1 VKKSWLTNK
10 FMKKTANKNKKGVED
25 LEKIRHSLSHIMA
38 AAVKMIYP
46 TVKFGIGPVIE
57 NGFYYDFDFG
67 KEKVDESLL
76 AKIEKIMKDFLNEDL
91 RFKKEIISYQQAK
104 KLFKDQP
111 YKLELIE
118 EYKKEKRQLSIY
130 RTFAGKKEIFVD
142 LCAGPH
148 VSSTKAIKKDCFKLE
163 RMAGAYWRGDE
174 KNPMLTR
181 IYGLA
186 FNTKEELENYLN
198 LIEEAKKRDHRVLGQ
213 QLDLFSFHEEFG
225 PGLVY
230 WHPKGGLIRMVME
243 NFWREAHLKNGYG
256 IVFTPHIGKSDLWKI
271 SGHLGFYRENMYS
284 SMKIDEDEYFIK
296 PMNCPFHIQIY
307 KTKVRSYRDL
317 PLRWAELGTV
327 YRYEKAGVL
336 HGLLRVRGFTQDD
349 AHLICTPEQMP
360 SEIKKVLDFSL
371 YILKSFG
378 FNNFSIYLSTKP
390 KDAIGNNK
398 KWNEATA
405 ALEKALKSSKL
416 PYKVDK
422 GGGAFY
428 GPKIDI
434 KVNDALGR
442 EWQCS
447 TIQFDFNMPEKFKME
462 YIDKDGKTKQ
472 PYMIHRALMG
482 SLERFFGALIE
493 HYAGAFPFWLA
504 PFQIKLLPV
513 SDKFIHFAYQLK
525 EKFEEHNFRVEIDD
539 SNETIS
545 KRIRNAELE
554 KIPYIIVIGQKE
566 MESGKLPIRE
576 KNDPEIKLISVDK
589 FIEICRQQVPK
600 PEKIY

>member
-1 VKKSWLTNK
+1 MKQARSKKPRVKKS
-10 FMKKTANKNKKGVED
+10 KND
-25 LEKIRHSLSHIMA
+25 IEKIRHSLSHLLA
-38 AAVKMIYP
+38 AAVLQLYP
-46 TVKFGIGPVIE
+46 NVKFGIGPTIE

-67 KEKVDESLL
+67 KTKIDESLL
-76 AKIEKIMKDFLNEDL
+76 PKLEKMMKDLIGRNL
-91 RFKKEIISYQQAK
+91 KFKKEIVSYARAK
-104 KLFKDQP
+104 KIFRNQP
-111 YKLELIE
+111 YKLELLE
-118 EYKKEKRQLSIY
+118 EFKKQKKPLTIY
-130 RTFAGKKEIFVD
+130 RTLYGQKEVFVD

-148 VSSTKAIKKDCFKLE
+148 VASTKIIDKESFKLE
-163 RMAGAYWRGDE
+163 KLAGAYWKGDE
-174 KNPMLTR
+174 KNAMLTR

-186 FNTKEELENYLN
+186 FHTKEELNDYLH
-198 LIEEAKKRDHRVLGQ
+198 LLEESKKRDHRTIGQ
-213 QLDLFSFHEEFG
+213 QMDLFSFHEEFG

-230 WHPKGGLIRMVME
+230 WHPKGGLIRVLME

-271 SGHLGFYRENMYS
+271 SGHLNFYRENMYS
-284 SMKIDEDEYFIK
+284 PMKIDADEYYIK

-307 KTKVRSYRDL
+307 KSRTRSYRDL

-360 SEIKKVLDFSL
+360 SEIKKVLNFSL

-378 FNNFSIYLSTKP
+378 FNDFSIYLSTKP
-390 KDAIGNNK
+390 KGSIGPQK
-398 KWNEATA
+398 HWNEATH
-405 ALEKALKSSKL
+405 ALERAIQTSKL
-416 PYKVDK
+416 PYKIDK

-434 KVNDALGR
+434 KVKDALGR

-447 TIQFDFNMPEKFKME
+447 TIQFDFNMPEKFQMK
-462 YIDKDGKTKQ
+462 YTDKNGKQQQ

-493 HYAGAFPFWLA
+493 NYAGAFPFWLM
-504 PFQIKLLPV
+504 PTQIKLLPV
-513 SDKFIHFAYQLK
+513 TDKFSPFAYKLK
-525 EKFEEHNFRVEIDD
+525 DKLENEGLRIEVDD

-545 KRIRNAELE
+545 KRIRNAEVE
-554 KIPYIIVIGQKE
+554 KIPYIIVLGQKE
-566 MESGKLPIRE
+566 LESGNLPIRE
-576 KNDPEIKLISVDK
+576 RGSKEIKLISPEA
-589 FIEICRQQVPK
+589 FIELCKNQIPIPQ
-600 PEKIY
+600 KIQ

>member
-1 VKKSWLTNK
+1 
-10 FMKKTANKNKKGVED
+10 MKKNQNEIN
-25 LEKIRHSLSHIMA
+25 KIRHSLSHIMA
-38 AAVKMIYP
+38 AAVKQLYP
-46 TVKFGIGPVIE
+46 NVKFGIGPVIE

-67 KEKVDESLL
+67 KEKIDESILL
-76 AKIEKIMKDFLNEDL
+76 KLEKIMRDLLNDEL
-91 RFKKEIISYQQAK
+91 RFKKEIVSYAQAK
-104 KLFKDQP
+104 KIFKDQP

-118 EYKKEKRQLSIY
+118 ELKKQKKPLSIY
-130 RTFAGKKEIFVD
+130 RTLRGKEEIFVD

-148 VSSTKAIKKDCFKLE
+148 VSSTKNIKKDAFKLE
-163 RMAGAYWRGDE
+163 KLAGAYWKGDE
-174 KNPMLTR
+174 KRPMLIR

-186 FNTKEELENYLN
+186 FNTKKELDDYLH
-198 LIEEAKKRDHRVLGQ
+198 LIEESKKRDHRVLGQ

-230 WHPKGGLIRMVME
+230 WHPKGGLIRVIME
-243 NFWREAHLKNGYG
+243 NFWREAHLKNGYD

-271 SGHLGFYRENMYS
+271 SGHLSFYRENMYS
-284 SMKIDEDEYFIK
+284 PMKIDEDEYFIK

-360 SEIKKVLDFSL
+360 NEIKKVLDFSL

-378 FNNFSIYLSTKP
+378 FNEFSIYLSTKP

-398 KWNEATA
+398 KWVEATK
-405 ALEKALKSSKL
+405 ALENAIKKSKL

-434 KVNDALGR
+434 KVKDALGR

-447 TIQFDFNMPEKFKME
+447 TIQFDFNMPEKFEMK
-462 YIDKDGKTKQ
+462 YIDKNGKPQQ

-482 SLERFFGALIE
+482 SIERFFGALIE
-493 HYAGAFPFWLA
+493 HYAGALPFWLM
-504 PFQIKLLPV
+504 PTQIKLLPIN
-513 SDKFIHFAYQLK
+513 DKFVPFAYKIK
-525 EKFEEHNFRVEIDD
+525 ETIEENGLRVGVDE

-545 KRIRNAELE
+545 KRIREAELE
-554 KIPYIIVIGQKE
+554 KIPYIIVLGQKE

-576 KNDPEIKLISVDK
+576 HSNPEIKFLSLEE
-589 FIEICRQQVPK
+589 FIEICKQQIPK
-600 PEKIY
+600 PKKL

>member
-1 VKKSWLTNK
+1 
-10 FMKKTANKNKKGVED
+10 MKKDDKN

-38 AAVKMIYP
+38 AAVLQLYP
-46 TVKFGIGPVIE
+46 NVKFGIGPVIE

-67 KEKVDESLL
+67 KEKIDESILL
-76 AKIEKIMKDFLNEDL
+76 KLEKVMRDLLNNNL
-91 RFKKEIISYQQAK
+91 TFKKELVTYAQAK
-104 KLFKDQP
+104 KIFKNQP
-111 YKLELIE
+111 YKLQLIE
-118 EYKKEKRQLSIY
+118 ELKKQKKPISIY
-130 RTFAGKKEIFVD
+130 RTLNGKEEIFVD

-148 VSSTKAIKKDCFKLE
+148 VNSTKIIKKDAFKLE
-163 RMAGAYWRGDE
+163 RLAGAYWRGDE
-174 KNPMLTR
+174 KNPMLLR

-186 FNTKEELENYLN
+186 FNTKEELDNYLQM
-198 LIEEAKKRDHRVLGQ
+198 IEEAKKRDHRILGQ

-230 WHPKGGLIRMVME
+230 WHPKGGLIRVIME
-243 NFWREAHLKNGYG
+243 NFWREAHLKNGYD

-271 SGHLGFYRENMYS
+271 SGHLNFYRENMYS
-284 SMKIDEDEYFIK
+284 PMKIDEDEYFIK

-307 KTKVRSYRDL
+307 KTKIRSYKDL
-317 PLRWAELGTV
+317 PFRWAELGTV

-398 KWNEATA
+398 KWGEATK
-405 ALEKALKSSKL
+405 ALEKALKSAKL
-416 PYKVDK
+416 RYQIDK

-447 TIQFDFNMPEKFKME
+447 TIQFDFNMPEKFEMK
-462 YIDKDGKTKQ
+462 YIDKNGKPQQ

-482 SLERFFGALIE
+482 SLERFFGALLE
-493 HYAGAFPFWLA
+493 HYAGALPFWLS
-504 PFQIKLLPV
+504 PTQIKILPV
-513 SDKFIHFAYQLK
+513 SDKFLHFAYQLK
-525 EKFEEHNFRVEIDD
+525 EKFEENGFRIEIDD

-554 KIPYIIVIGQKE
+554 KIPYILVLGQKE
-566 MESGKLPIRE
+566 IDSGQLPIRE
-576 KNDPEIKLISVDK
+576 RSNPEIKLMKIDD
-589 FIEICRQQVPK
+589 FIAICKQQIPK
-600 PEKIY
+600 PQKI

>member
-1 VKKSWLTNK
+1 
-10 FMKKTANKNKKGVED
+10 MNKNEKN

-38 AAVKMIYP
+38 AAVSQLYP
-46 TVKFGIGPVIE
+46 NVKFGIGPIIE

-67 KEKVDESLL
+67 KEKIDESILL
-76 AKIEKIMKDFLNEDL
+76 KLEKMIRDLLNNDL
-91 RFKKEIISYQQAK
+91 KFKKELVTYAKAK
-104 KLFKDQP
+104 KIFQNQP

-118 EYKKEKRQLSIY
+118 ELKKQKKPISIY
-130 RTFAGKKEIFVD
+130 RTLNGKQEIFVD

-148 VSSTKAIKKDCFKLE
+148 VASTKVIKKDAFKLE
-163 RMAGAYWRGDE
+163 RLAGAYWRGDE
-174 KNPMLTR
+174 KNPMLIR

-186 FNTKEELENYLN
+186 FNTKTELENYLKT
-198 LIEEAKKRDHRVLGQ
+198 LEEAKKRDHRILGQ

-230 WHPKGGLIRMVME
+230 WHPKGGLIRVIME
-243 NFWREAHLKNGYG
+243 NFWREAHLKNGYD
-256 IVFTPHIGKSDLWKI
+256 IVFTPHVGKSDLWKI
-271 SGHLGFYRENMYS
+271 SGHLNFYRENMYS
-284 SMKIDEDEYFIK
+284 PMKIDEDEYFIK

-307 KTKVRSYRDL
+307 KTKIRSYKDL

-360 SEIKKVLDFSL
+360 SEIKKVLDFSI
-371 YILKSFG
+371 YILRSFG
-378 FNNFSIYLSTKP
+378 FNDFAIYLSTKP

-398 KWNEATA
+398 KWDDATK
-405 ALEKALKSSKL
+405 ALEKAIKSSKL

-434 KVNDALGR
+434 KVKDALGR

-447 TIQFDFNMPEKFKME
+447 TIQFDFNMPEKFEMR
-462 YIDKDGKTKQ
+462 YIDKNGKPQQ

-482 SLERFFGALIE
+482 SLERFFGALLE
-493 HYAGAFPFWLA
+493 HYAGALPFWLA
-504 PFQIKLLPV
+504 PIQIKILPV
-513 SDKFIHFAYQLK
+513 SDKFNHFAYQLK
-525 EKFEEHNFRVEIDD
+525 EKFEENNFRVEIDD

-545 KRIRNAELE
+545 KRIRNAEIE
-554 KIPYIIVIGQKE
+554 KIPYILVVGQKE
-566 MESGKLPIRE
+566 MDSGQLPIRE
-576 KNDPEIKLISVDK
+576 RSNPEIKLMNIEN
-589 FIEICRQQVPK
+589 FIEICKQQIPK
-600 PEKIY
+600 PKKL

>member
-1 VKKSWLTNK
+1 MKKS
-10 FMKKTANKNKKGVED
+10 KNEI
-25 LEKIRHSLSHIMA
+25 EKIRHSLSHLMA
-38 AAVKMIYP
+38 AAVLQLYP
-46 TVKFGIGPVIE
+46 SVKLGIGPTIE

-67 KEKVDESLL
+67 KQEIDESVLFKL
-76 AKIEKIMKDFLNEDL
+76 EKIIRDL
-91 RFKKEIISYQQAK
+91 IGRNLKFKKKAVSYREAK
-104 KLFKDQP
+104 KIFKNQP
-111 YKLELIE
+111 YKLELIDE
-118 EYKKEKRQLSIY
+118 LKKQKKPLSIY
-130 RTFAGKKEIFVD
+130 KTLDGKQEIFTD

-148 VSSTKAIKKDCFKLE
+148 ISSTKIIKKDVFKLE
-163 RMAGAYWRGDE
+163 KLAGAYWKGNE
-174 KNPMLTR
+174 KNPMLIR

-186 FNTKEELENYLN
+186 FNTKEELDNYLRI
-198 LIEEAKKRDHRVLGQ
+198 IEEAKKRDHRILGQ

-230 WHPKGGLIRMVME
+230 WHPKGGIIRVIAE
-243 NFWREAHLKNGYG
+243 NFWREAHLKNGYD

-271 SGHLGFYRENMYS
+271 SGHLNFYRENMYS
-284 SMKIDEDEYFIK
+284 PMKIDEDEYFIK

-307 KTKVRSYRDL
+307 KNQMRSYRDL

-371 YILKSFG
+371 YILRSFG
-378 FNNFSIYLSTKP
+378 FNDFSVYLSTKP

-398 KWNEATA
+398 KWADATK
-405 ALEKALKSSKL
+405 ALEKAIKSSKL
-416 PYKVDK
+416 SYKVDK

-434 KVNDALGR
+434 KVKDGLGR

-447 TIQFDFNMPEKFKME
+447 TIQFDFNMPEKFEMK
-462 YIDKDGKTKQ
+462 YIDKMGKPQQ

-493 HYAGAFPFWLA
+493 HYAGVFPFWLA
-504 PFQIKLLPV
+504 PIQIKLLPV
-513 SDKFIHFAYQLK
+513 NDGFAPFAYQIK
-525 EKFEEHNFRVEIDD
+525 ERFEKEGFRIKVDD
-539 SNETIS
+539 ENETIS

-554 KIPYIIVIGQKE
+554 KIPYIIVIGEKE
-566 MESGKLPIRE
+566 IRSGKLPVRE
-576 KNDPEIKLISVDK
+576 KSNPEIKLMDMEE
-589 FIEICRQQVPK
+589 FIEICKQQIPEPK
-600 PEKIY
+600 KL